1 MKLLNLFR
9 SQFGQVGRLGKPAR
23 LFLLALFLDGLLFT
37 AFGLFFNFY
46 ILADGHS
53 REFLGLINAM
63 PSIAAL
69 VFGLP
74 AGMISD
80 RIGRKRSMI
89 IGFTL
94 ANIGII
100 TMLLVHQPVIM
111 LAMAFLWGAF
121 GQLYALSHAPFM
133 MKVSDDKS
141 RDTLFSLSFGVFPLA
156 STLGNLLAGV
166 LPGLFSGWFH
176 LGIQS
181 SAAYQAVLLTSVVSS
196 FVVLVPILL
205 IREPKSQGLDVSVP
219 QKHLSLAS
227 TLAIFKRPLT
237 IKLALPNLVT
247 GLGAAMVIPYLNL
260 FFVERHHLSDQALGI
275 LFAVSSLMIGVA
287 TFFGPRLVGNLGGK
301 IRTIVLS
308 QGVSLAFL
316 LVLGF
321 SPFAWLAV
329 LGFLVRGTL
338 MNMAAPFFDA
348 YAMEHTVE
356 AEQGSVNSLR
366 AWSWNFG
373 WAVGPYLSG
382 LVQQKYGFSPLFL
395 ITSVLYA
402 VSIGLTWLFF
412 GEQVKPLSLAAVPEE
427 LPDVL
432 E

>member
-1 MKLLNLFR
+1 MKIFNLFK
-9 SQFGQVGRLGKPAR
+9 SQFGQVRSLNRPAR

-69 VFGLP
+69 VLGLP
-74 AGMISD
+74 AGMLSD

-111 LAMAFLWGAF
+111 LTMAFLWGAT

-141 RDTLFSLSFGVFPLA
+141 RDMLFSLSFGVFPLA

-166 LPGLFSGWFH
+166 LPGVFSRWFH

-181 SAAYQAVLLTSVVSS
+181 AAAYQAVLVTSVISS

-205 IREPKSQGLDVSVP
+205 IREPGVKVSDP
-219 QKHLSLAS
+219 ASPRQHLSLAS
-227 TLAIFKRPLT
+227 TWSIIRRPLT

-260 FFVERHHLSDQALGI
+260 FFSEKHHVSDQALGT

-308 QGVSLAFL
+308 QGVSLVFL

-321 SPFAWLAV
+321 SPYPWLAV
-329 LGFLVRGTL
+329 VGFLVRGTL
-338 MNMAAPFFDA
+338 MNMVAPFFDA

-356 AEQGSVNSLR
+356 TEHGTINSLR

-382 LVQQKYGFSPLFL
+382 LVQQKYGFSPLFV
-395 ITSVLYA
+395 ITAVLYA
-402 VSIGLTWLFF
+402 LAIALTWLFF
-412 GEQVKPLSLAAVPEE
+412 GEMVKPLNLSASPENIPE
-427 LPDVL
+427 VL